1 MERQEDII
9 IYACKT
15 NFCGFIFSS
24 KEKNLKQC
32 PDCGKFTLR
41 AANEKER
48 KLYLAKVGYV
58 GETVI

>member
-1 MERQEDII
+1 MERQDGVI

-24 KEKNLKQC
+24 NEKNLQQC

-41 AANEKER
+41 EANEKER
-48 KLYLAKVGYV
+48 KLYLAQVGYV
-58 GETVI
+58 GEIVI